1 MPLVRPEDYLIIKE
15 IVNGNKSLAAI
26 INKLLKENSEQKV
39 IDHAIKHLIKQL
51 IITINDD
58 EVMLNAIIDDDLKEY
73 LLDLIEYGIERYNSE
88 YMDNDSIDHGFILW
102 HEYTKTQVQ
111 RKLLKDPNQ
120 IQKGTYINDD
130 EVVIFVSL
138 KKDINIE
145 ERLNYKDKYLDA
157 VTFQWESENNIANNK
172 EVVDSLINSKRV
184 YIFVRKY
191 ESQHSITLPFTYG
204 GTGRLT
210 NPRYQENNGS
220 YLFDTIMNNE
230 LPDYLQYDFGLT
242 NDYLK

>member
-1 MPLVRPEDYLIIKE
+1 M
-15 IVNGNKSLAAI
+15 
-26 INKLLKENSEQKV
+26 
-39 IDHAIKHLIKQL
+39 
-51 IITINDD
+51 
-58 EVMLNAIIDDDLKEY
+58 
-73 LLDLIEYGIERYNSE
+73 
-88 YMDNDSIDHGFILW
+88 
-102 HEYTKTQVQ
+102 
-111 RKLLKDPNQ
+111 
-120 IQKGTYINDD
+120 
-130 EVVIFVSL
+130 
-138 KKDINIE
+138 
-145 ERLNYKDKYLDA
+145 NYKDKYLDA